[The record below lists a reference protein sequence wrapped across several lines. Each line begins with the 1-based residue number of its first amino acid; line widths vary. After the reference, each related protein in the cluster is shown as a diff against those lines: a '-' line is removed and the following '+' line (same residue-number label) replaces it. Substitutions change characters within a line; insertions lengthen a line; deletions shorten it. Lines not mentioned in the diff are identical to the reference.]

1 MRVKFKTVR
10 AGVAAAT
17 RAASVGQQSLSQD
30 PDGMERREAGSAA
43 ERGTGAA
50 RRSVRRPTALFVVIA
65 VACVAVPAVF
75 TTRVQAVF
83 VVPKLGLLWGLLV
96 VCIGI
101 AAFETLILARPLS
114 LPPVWVV
121 DAAVVSFM
129 GLTTVAWIFSSDQ
142 EQSLFGERLQHQGL
156 LTTLLYVAWFYVAR
170 RAISDVAD
178 LRWLLA
184 FVAVGGALV
193 AGYALVQK
201 TGLDP
206 VWEGFVP
213 DGRVFSSIGQ
223 SNALAAYLV
232 LVLPPAASFA
242 FDARPAVK
250 VASLVVS
257 SVVLLALVFTQ
268 SRGGYFGLLTA
279 GTVVAVGWRDELRLR
294 RRLIVVIVVIVVT
307 GATLSAGGQLG
318 RVASARDAST
328 RFHLDAWR
336 VAAEI
341 AKDHPVLGTGPETF
355 PDVFPR
361 YAHDVLPA
369 ERAAE
374 LDAFRVES
382 PHNVYLG
389 IAAGSGLPALI
400 AYLVATGGFVVVT
413 LRTLRTATRDV
424 KIAAVAVL
432 GGVAGHLATDA
443 FMSPEITST
452 WLTWILLGGSL
463 GMIASE
469 MRQPY
474 APVPPSRGSR
484 NV

>member
-1 MRVKFKTVR
+1 
-10 AGVAAAT
+10 
-17 RAASVGQQSLSQD
+17 
-30 PDGMERREAGSAA
+30 MERREAGSAA

-50 RRSVRRPTALFVVIA
+50 RRPARRPTALFAVIA
-65 VACVAVPAVF
+65 VACIAVPAVF

-83 VVPKLGLLWGLLV
+83 VVPKLGLLWGLLA

-101 AAFETLILARPLS
+101 AAFQTLVLARPLG
-114 LPPVWVV
+114 LRPVWVV

-129 GLTTVAWIFSSDQ
+129 GLTTLAWIFSSDQ

-170 RAISDVAD
+170 NAISEVAD

-184 FVAVGGALV
+184 FVAAGGALV

-232 LVLPPAASFA
+232 LVLPSAASFA
-242 FDARPAVK
+242 FDARPVVK

-268 SRGGYFGLLTA
+268 SRGGYVGLLTA

-307 GATLSAGGQLG
+307 GATLAAGGQLG

-361 YAHDVLPA
+361 YAHEVLPA
-369 ERAAE
+369 ERASE

-400 AYLVATGGFVVVT
+400 AYLVAIGGFVVLT
-413 LRTLRTATRDV
+413 LRTLRIATRDV
-424 KIAAVAVL
+424 KIALVAVL

-443 FMSPEITST
+443 FVSPEITST

-463 GMIASE
+463 GLIASE
-469 MRQPY
+469 LRQPR
-474 APVPPSRGSR
+474 APVRRDGGSR

>member
-1 MRVKFKTVR
+1 
-10 AGVAAAT
+10 
-17 RAASVGQQSLSQD
+17 
-30 PDGMERREAGSAA
+30 MESREGGSAA
-43 ERGTGAA
+43 ERGTGGAPRPA
-50 RRSVRRPTALFVVIA
+50 RRPTALFVVIA
-65 VACVAVPAVF
+65 VACIAVPAVF

-83 VVPKLGLLWGLLV
+83 VVPKLGLLWGLLT
-96 VCIGI
+96 VCMGI
-101 AAFETLILARPLS
+101 AAFQTLFLARPLG
-114 LPPVWVV
+114 LRPVWAV
-121 DAAVVSFM
+121 DAAVASFM
-129 GLTTVAWIFSSDQ
+129 GLTTLAWIFSSDG

-170 RAISDVAD
+170 TAISDVAD

-184 FVAVGGALV
+184 FVTAGGALV

-206 VWEGFVP
+206 VWEGFLP

-232 LVLPPAASFA
+232 LVLPIAASFA
-242 FDARPAVK
+242 FDPRPVVN

-268 SRGGYFGLLTA
+268 SRGGYVGLLTA
-279 GTVVAVGWRDELRLR
+279 GMVVAVGWRDELRLR
-294 RRLIVVIVVIVVT
+294 RRLTVVIVVT
-307 GATLSAGGQLG
+307 VVTVVTVATLAAGGQLG
-318 RVASARDAST
+318 RLASARDAST

-355 PDVFPR
+355 PDVLPR

-369 ERAAE
+369 DRASE

-400 AYLVATGGFVVVT
+400 AYLVVIGGFVVLT
-413 LRTLRTATRDV
+413 LRTLRVATRNV
-424 KIAAVAVL
+424 KIVVVAIL

-443 FMSPEITST
+443 FLSPEVTST
-452 WLTWILLGGSL
+452 WLAWTLLGGSL
-463 GMIASE
+463 GWIACD
-469 MRQPY
+469 MRQPQ
-474 APVPPSRGSR
+474 AADATRPGSR

>member
-1 MRVKFKTVR
+1 
-10 AGVAAAT
+10 
-17 RAASVGQQSLSQD
+17 
-30 PDGMERREAGSAA
+30 MERREAGSAA

-50 RRSVRRPTALFVVIA
+50 RRPARRPTALFAVIA
-65 VACVAVPAVF
+65 VACIAVPAVF

-83 VVPKLGLLWGLLV
+83 VVPKLGLLWGLLA

-101 AAFETLILARPLS
+101 AAFQTLFLARPLG
-114 LPPVWVV
+114 LRPVWVV

-129 GLTTVAWIFSSDQ
+129 GLTTLAWIFSSDQ

-170 RAISDVAD
+170 NAISDVAD

-184 FVAVGGALV
+184 FVAAGGALV

-206 VWEGFVP
+206 VWEGFLP

-242 FDARPAVK
+242 FDARPVVK

-268 SRGGYFGLLTA
+268 SRGGYLGLLTA
-279 GTVVAVGWRDELRLR
+279 GTVVAVGWRDELRLMR

-307 GATLSAGGQLG
+307 GATLAAGGQVG

-341 AKDHPVLGTGPETF
+341 AKDHPALGTGPETF

-361 YAHDVLPA
+361 YAHEVLPA
-369 ERAAE
+369 ERASE

-400 AYLVATGGFVVVT
+400 AYLVAIGGFVVLT
-413 LRTLRTATRDV
+413 LRTLRIATRDV
-424 KIAAVAVL
+424 KIALVAVL
-432 GGVAGHLATDA
+432 GGLAGHLATDA
-443 FMSPEITST
+443 FVSPEITST

-463 GMIASE
+463 GLIASE
-469 MRQPY
+469 MRQPQ
-474 APVPPSRGSR
+474 APVPRAGGSR